1 MKKIITKYSAWI
13 ILAAMFALLV
23 PGISMRINSEN
34 KNKNI
39 TISILYN
46 DIKNKVSAKKLS
58 QVITEYKDEG
68 VDTISILEDDIN
80 SLVSRGEV
88 TCIKYNV
95 LCHKYD
101 DESMRVATAIAKNC
115 PDVTYDSYILMA
127 KKKHTREKLS
137 YMLPRKF
144 SDTEY
149 AFAGELENMDV
160 YILYDGRKE
169 LWDYAVG
176 YDEKVIEEL
185 SEQGLKIAL
194 VYKVKNYSKLDYLKD
209 IDRIVKKYNVKYLN
223 IKEDSYEPDKADII
237 EENYKGIAKIINEN
251 DMTLVVTEN
260 TNQLS
265 NQKCMGYAH
274 IFDET
279 MKDGGSKKVVR
290 SYETYDDSQA
300 DETHYEYR
308 ATQYLNST
316 IDRNIRFV
324 TVTQIAEKK
333 LSYDECA
340 DYTFKAVTQYKDKIE
355 KLGFTV
361 NEDTQVLDYTANRKL
376 NSAACAVIMVMC
388 ALLILQ
394 MLTERESFAITMAA
408 ICISALAFLGTFVL
422 PDTLLSLYPSMYCV
436 FQSCFAMTAVL
447 YFVKKHKSKMPF
459 ALLLLSSVALMVA
472 SLLIGAVGMGTMLSG
487 IGYYVN
493 NEIFRGIKL
502 SLMVPVF
509 YTAVVFYFMFIKNE
523 RSGMMKDIKKL
534 LYSDIKVYWVILGG
548 IVLAA
553 GVYYIIRSGNVNEI
567 SSLEQA
573 MRNAI
578 TEIFPARPRTKEF
591 LIGYPALVL
600 FVYYMKYTDVKIV
613 KWLLAVGSSILA
625 ASVTNSFCHVFTN
638 FTVIVM
644 RTFNALLLGVIVA
657 AAAFIANIILI
668 KILKK
673 VKEKF

>member
-13 ILAAMFALLV
+13 ILAAMFALLI

-39 TISILYN
+39 IISILYN
-46 DIKNKVSAKKLS
+46 DIKNKVSGKKLS
-58 QVITEYKDEG
+58 EMLENYKNEG
-68 VDTISILEDDIN
+68 IDTISILEDDIN

-101 DESMRVATAIAKNC
+101 DESMRVAAAITKNC

-127 KKKHTREKLS
+127 KKKHTREKLA

-144 SDTEY
+144 DETEY
-149 AFAGELENMDV
+149 AFAGECENMDIYV
-160 YILYDGRKE
+160 LYDGRKE

-185 SEQGLKIAL
+185 SNQGLKIAL
-194 VYKVKNYSKLDYLKD
+194 VYKVKNYSKLDYLED
-209 IDRIVKKYNVKYLN
+209 IDRIVKKYNVEYLN
-223 IKEDSYEPDKADII
+223 IKEDSYEPDEDGIV
-237 EENYKGIAKIINEN
+237 EENYKGISKIINEN

-279 MKDGGSKKVVR
+279 MKDGGSNKVVR

-308 ATQYLNST
+308 TAQYFNST
-316 IDRNIRFV
+316 VDRNIRFI
-324 TVTQIAEKK
+324 TVTQMAEKK
-333 LSYDECA
+333 IPYDDCA

-361 NEDTQVLDYTANRKL
+361 NEDTQKLDYTANRRL

-394 MLTERESFAITMAA
+394 MLTERESFALALAA
-408 ICISALAFLGTFVL
+408 ICAAAVVFAGTFVL
-422 PDTLLSLYPSMYCV
+422 PYSLLSLYPSIYCV
-436 FQSCFAMTAVL
+436 FQSCFAMTAMM
-447 YFVKKHKSKMPF
+447 YFVKTHKNKMSFLP
-459 ALLLLSSVALMVA
+459 LLLSTVGIMLL

-509 YTAVVFYFMFIKNE
+509 YTAEVFYFMFIKNE
-523 RSGMMKDIKKL
+523 RSKMMTDIKKL
-534 LYSDIKVYWVILGG
+534 LYSDIKVYWVIIGG
-548 IVLAA
+548 VVLAA
-553 GVYYIIRSGNVNEI
+553 GAYYIIRSGNVNEI

-600 FVYYMKYTDVKIV
+600 FVYYMKYVDVKIV

-638 FTVIVM
+638 FSVIVM
-644 RTFNALLLGVIVA
+644 RTFNALLLGVAVA
-657 AAAFIANIILI
+657 AAAYVANVILI
-668 KILKK
+668 EILKK
-673 VKEKF
+673 VRERF